1 MSRGKQGIF
10 TIVAALAT
18 VATMAV
24 APAFAVTIS
33 GSVAATDER
42 APDPVAN
49 VEAFLG
55 ADGIEVSWE
64 LSPSDFVRQSP
75 TGTDF
80 TSAGTFVNVNDV
92 VGYNVWR
99 AEGSLAAELV
109 GTVVPGGTM
118 FIDALPVGS
127 SFIYSVTA
135 ADAGGNESAAV
146 AALEITLGPPPVA
159 NIPADDIAVTGIGVG
174 DVVSSSIV
182 IANDATEDLAN
193 LNASIAIEGLGFLAS
208 TDVIALEPGNSTSL
222 DVSFG
227 AAEVGNINGDYTGT
241 LTIRTNDPDNREIVI
256 ALSASITAGLGPPQV
271 GVSTTAVV
279 FGSQRLLGTTGTST
293 VTVSNGLS
301 LALTGSIV
309 LSGDDVFSTASGL
322 DIALEAGESQDV
334 VINFTPTSVG
344 SFTAS
349 LVISSNDAGSPEVTV
364 SITGGGV
371 EEITSTN
378 AIVSAKTTATVTIAD
393 TDSLDFT
400 DKAAVVI
407 VSTQPYSQ
415 ADMAELLG
423 IDASRITGV
432 TLTEGSIVVNFTIAN
447 TTDDTAP
454 SSVEALAALET
465 AVADTTTDPFPN
477 LNAVASVS
485 GSTESVTLVPEDDDG
500 EPVFGWFSRIE
511 DKVGFDDFYAFAD
524 HFGSSSADADFEAA
538 YDINPIDAP
547 DGAVDL
553 DDFFLF
559 TDYFGKS
566 VATAAT
572 IRTALGE

>member
-24 APAFAVTIS
+24 APAFAVTTS
-33 GSVAATDER
+33 GNVAATDER

-55 ADGIEVSWE
+55 ADGVEVSWE

-80 TSAGTFVNVNDV
+80 TSGGTFVNVNDV

-99 AEGSLAAELV
+99 AEGSLAAELA
-109 GTVVPGGTM
+109 GTVMPGGTV

-146 AALEITLGPPPVA
+146 AALEITLGPPAVA
-159 NIPADDIAVTGIGVG
+159 NIPAGDIAVTGIGVG

-182 IANDATEDLAN
+182 IANDATEDLAS
-193 LNASIAIEGLGFLAS
+193 LNASIAIEGLGWLAS

-222 DVSFG
+222 DVSFS
-227 AAEVGNINGDYTGT
+227 AAEVGNINGNYFGT

-309 LSGDDVFSTASGL
+309 LSGDDAFSTASGL

-349 LVISSNDAGSPEVTV
+349 LVISSNDDGSPEVTV

-378 AIVSAKTTATVTIAD
+378 AIVSATTTATVTIAD

-400 DKAAVVI
+400 DPAAVDALI
-407 VSTQPYSQ
+407 ALFI

-432 TLTEGSIVVNFTIAN
+432 TLTEGSVVVNFTIAN

-454 SSVEALAALET
+454 SSVTALAALET

-485 GSTESVTLVPEDDDG
+485 GSTESVTLVPEDDGG
-500 EPVFGWFSRIE
+500 ESVFGWFTRDE
-511 DKVGFDDFYAFAD
+511 DTVGFNDFFAFAD
-524 HFGSSSADADFEAA
+524 HFGRSSADANFDAA
-538 YDINPIDAP
+538 YDIKPIDAP
-547 DGAVDL
+547 NGEVDF

-559 TDYFGKS
+559 SDNFGKT
-566 VATAAT
+566 VANAAT

>member
-1 MSRGKQGIF
+1 M
-10 TIVAALAT
+10 
-18 VATMAV
+18 
-24 APAFAVTIS
+24 
-33 GSVAATDER
+33 
-42 APDPVAN
+42 
-49 VEAFLG
+49 
-55 ADGIEVSWE
+55 
-64 LSPSDFVRQSP
+64 
-75 TGTDF
+75 
-80 TSAGTFVNVNDV
+80 
-92 VGYNVWR
+92 
-99 AEGSLAAELV
+99 
-109 GTVVPGGTM
+109 PGGTM
-118 FIDALPVGS
+118 FTDALPVGS

-182 IANDATEDLAN
+182 IANDATEDLAS
-193 LNASIAIEGLGFLAS
+193 LNASIAIEGLGWLAS
-208 TDVIALEPGNSTSL
+208 TDVVALEPGNSTSL

-227 AAEVGNINGDYTGT
+227 AAEVGNINGDYFGT

-400 DKAAVVI
+400 DQAAVDALI
-407 VSTQPYSQ
+407 ALFI

-477 LNAVASVS
+477 LNAVASAS
-485 GSTESVTLVPEDDDG
+485 GSTESVTLVPEDDGG
-500 EPVFGWFSRIE
+500 EPVFGWFTRDE
-511 DKVGFDDFYAFAD
+511 DKVGFNDFFAFAD
-524 HFGSSSADADFEAA
+524 HFGRSSADANFDAA
-538 YDINPIDAP
+538 FDIDPIDAP
-547 DGAVDL
+547 NGAVDF

-559 TDYFGKS
+559 ADNFGKS
-566 VATAAT
+566 VANAAA

>member
-80 TSAGTFVNVNDV
+80 TSGGTFVNVNDV

-99 AEGSLAAELV
+99 AEGSLAAELA
-109 GTVVPGGTM
+109 GTVMPGGTM

-159 NIPADDIAVTGIGVG
+159 NIPAGDIAFSDLAADEVA
-174 DVVSSSIV
+174 SASLV

-193 LNASIAIEGLGFLAS
+193 LNASIAIEGAGWLAS

-222 DVSFG
+222 DVSFV
-227 AAEVGNINGDYTGT
+227 AADVGNINGDYTGT

-256 ALSASITAGLGPPQV
+256 ALSASITDGLSVPQV

-293 VTVSNGLS
+293 VTVSNDGG

-309 LSGDDVFSTASGL
+309 LSGDDAFSTDSSL
-322 DIALEAGESQDV
+322 DIALEGGESQDV
-334 VINFTPTSVG
+334 AIVFTPTSIG

-364 SITGGGV
+364 SIRGGGV
-371 EEITSTN
+371 EEITSPN
-378 AIVSAKTTATVTIAD
+378 AIVSTTTTATVTIAD

-400 DKAAVVI
+400 DTAAVDALI
-407 VSTQPYSQ
+407 ALFI
-415 ADMAELLG
+415 ADLAELLG
-423 IDASRITGV
+423 IDPSRITGV
-432 TLTEGSIVVNFTIAN
+432 TVTEGSIVVNFTIAN

-454 SSVEALAALET
+454 SAVEALASLET
-465 AVADTTTDPFPN
+465 AVADATVDPFPS
-477 LNAVASVS
+477 LPAVVSVS
-485 GSTESVTLVPEDDDG
+485 GSTESVTLVPEDDGG
-500 EPVFGWFSRIE
+500 EPVFGWFTRTE
-511 DKVGFDDFYAFAD
+511 DMVGFDDFFAFAD
-524 HFGSSSADADFEAA
+524 NFGSSSADADFDAA
-538 YDINPIDAP
+538 FDINPIDAP
-547 DGAVDL
+547 DGEVDF

-559 TDYFGKS
+559 ADYFGKS
-566 VATAAT
+566 VANAAA